1 MDMEKVYTKMA
12 DIAKE
17 AEALI
22 EENKELKAKLLTQE
36 QQPKGLDRYVAKR
49 LNDVV
54 KVPCDQYTNEVDD
67 LSSLEKIEMVDG
79 TIITIERE
87 IN

>member
-1 MDMEKVYTKMA
+1 MNIEKELRAIEEK
-12 DIAKE
+12 AKG
-17 AEALI
+17 LM
-22 EENKELKAKLLTQE
+22 EENKTLKAKLLTQE
-36 QQPKGLDRYVAKR
+36 QQPKGLDGYVAKR

-54 KVPCDQYTNEVDD
+54 KVPCGRYTKEVDD

-87 IN
+87 SN

>member
-54 KVPCDQYTNEVDD
+54 KVPCGQYTNEVDD

>member
-1 MDMEKVYTKMA
+1 MNIENELRAIEEK
-12 DIAKE
+12 AKS
-17 AEALI
+17 LM
-22 EENKELKAKLLTQE
+22 EENKILKAHLLTQE
-36 QQPKGLDRYVAKR
+36 QQPKGLDGYVANRVK
-49 LNDVV
+49 DVV
-54 KVPCDQYTNEVDD
+54 KVPCGQYTKEVDD